1 MGYALF
7 ANRKIMYSNMIFYL
21 QMQLNQLSEEKLNN
35 MMFTSSISD
44 GELLPQEIFEDCGNA
59 PMYADYMV
67 NESLYVDARMNGED
81 CDIYQLDG
89 EAVTF
94 AQFYWQTK
102 DVTVDQEAAAR
113 EYQMDQYRQEY
124 AKRICERFEYEDQ
137 RLDQKIAQIETK
149 ITALQKNLEKIEE
162 QEGKAIDAATP
173 NYGGVA

>member
-44 GELLPQEIFEDCGNA
+44 GELLPEEIFEDCGNA
-59 PMYADYMV
+59 SMYGEYIV
-67 NESLYVDARMNGED
+67 NEDLYVGARMNSENG
-81 CDIYQLDG
+81 DIYQLDG
-89 EAVTF
+89 TAVDF
-94 AQFYWQTK
+94 AEFYWQST
-102 DVTVDQEAAAR
+102 DITEDQRLAANT
-113 EYQMDQYRQEY
+113 YQMDQYRKEY
-124 AKRICERFEYEDQ
+124 AKKICEKFEYEDQ

-149 ITALQKNLEKIEE
+149 ITALQKNLEKVEE